1 MQRLKTAET
10 YEQWEDTAFEL
21 DELLGLDLWYDL
33 ESWQT
38 DCPWCYNSKSKLGVK
53 TQQAVIMTTGLFSGD
68 WRL

>member
-38 DCPWCYNSKSKLGVK
+38 DCPRCYNANNK
-53 TQQAVIMTTGLFSGD
+53 
-68 WRL
+68 